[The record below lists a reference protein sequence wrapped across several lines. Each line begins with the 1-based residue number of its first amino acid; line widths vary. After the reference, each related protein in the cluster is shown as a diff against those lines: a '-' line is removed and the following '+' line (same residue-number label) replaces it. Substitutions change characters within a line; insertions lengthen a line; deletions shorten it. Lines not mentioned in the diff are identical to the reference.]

1 MSWKKIE
8 NCLALIR
15 RYKNCFFFFL
25 LAEGIHCVYVLYRFY
40 TLFNVEETCIVSY
53 ISATRV
59 NILYLLSTMSIYTV
73 TASMGAYRRSI
84 YNK

>member
-1 MSWKKIE
+1 M
-8 NCLALIR
+8 
-15 RYKNCFFFFL
+15 
-25 LAEGIHCVYVLYRFY
+25 YVLYRFY
-40 TLFNVEETCIVSY
+40 TLFNVEETRIVSY